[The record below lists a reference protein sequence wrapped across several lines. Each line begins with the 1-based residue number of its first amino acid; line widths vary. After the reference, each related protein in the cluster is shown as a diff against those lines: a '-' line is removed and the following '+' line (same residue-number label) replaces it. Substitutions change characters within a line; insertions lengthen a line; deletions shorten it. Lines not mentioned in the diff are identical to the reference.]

1 MNGIDTSAWSR
12 QSYDQMTAAA
22 PLPAAAQFNELDAI
36 PYPTIEPPIFL
47 PAPPRPRRLGA
58 RLPIAIAAVLMA
70 VLLAATGFAV
80 TQFMR
85 PEQQPVAARAP
96 EWQNYVDFAKTFT
109 ESLMTVSSGAADTYF
124 DRLIDQSAGSLRQNF
139 REKRDALVRAAT
151 QNEVTVAPKVNAA
164 ALKHFDSQ
172 QQVAEVL
179 VSASYTKTAPG
190 RSAPEV
196 QAWRMT
202 ITVEDIKGALKA
214 SHLVVLP

>member
-12 QSYDQMTAAA
+12 QSYDQMTGAA
-22 PLPAAAQFNELDAI
+22 PLPAAFTELDAI

-47 PAPPRPRRLGA
+47 PASPRRLGA
-58 RLPIAIAAVLMA
+58 RLPIAIAAVLTA
-70 VLLAATGFAV
+70 VLLAAAGFAV

-85 PEQQPVAARAP
+85 PQPQPVAARAP

-139 REKRDALVRAAT
+139 REKRDALVRATA
-151 QNEVTVAPKVNAA
+151 QNGVTVAPKVNAA

-190 RSAPEV
+190 RSEPEV
-196 QAWRMT
+196 KAWRMT

>member
-1 MNGIDTSAWSR
+1 M
-12 QSYDQMTAAA
+12 
-22 PLPAAAQFNELDAI
+22 DAI

-47 PAPPRPRRLGA
+47 PAPPRRRLGV
-58 RLPIAIAAVLMA
+58 RLPIAIAAVLTA
-70 VLLAATGFAV
+70 VLLATAGFAGS
-80 TQFMR
+80 QFMR
-85 PEQQPVAARAP
+85 PQPQPVAARAA

-109 ESLMTVSSGAADTYF
+109 ESLMTMSSAATDTYF

-151 QNEVTVAPKVNAA
+151 PNEVTVAPKVNAA

-190 RSAPEV
+190 RSEPEV
-196 QAWRMT
+196 KAWRMT

>member
-22 PLPAAAQFNELDAI
+22 PLPAAFTELDAI
-36 PYPTIEPPIFL
+36 PYPTIEPPTFL
-47 PAPPRPRRLGA
+47 PAPPRRPGA
-58 RLPIAIAAVLMA
+58 RLPIAIAAVLTA
-70 VLLAATGFAV
+70 VLLAATVFSV

-85 PEQQPVAARAP
+85 PQPQPVAARAP

-139 REKRDALVRAAT
+139 REKRDALVRATA
-151 QNEVTVAPKVNAA
+151 QNGVTVAPKVNAA

-190 RSAPEV
+190 RSEPEV
-196 QAWRMT
+196 KAWRMT